1 MIHVKSPQLLT
12 YVFAHDSDTCELNF
26 AILNT
31 SVTFL
36 DHFTIS
42 SLKNMPTDLAGLS
55 FSSQC
60 GCVDTGWVPLRCST
74 GAVTHRAGRGGAGR
88 GHMCRQSR
96 DCRPGLLGRG
106 MPSPGRGAA
115 QAAEP
120 FNRWRVGLCNGGSSL
135 TLSQNI
141 TACHGKICRCHHWH
155 TPRCYS
161 VNMNSLPPISLQKPV
176 PFCLVFSVGAE
187 ADI

>member
-1 MIHVKSPQLLT
+1 MRDMIHVKSPQLLT

-74 GAVTHRAGRGGAGR
+74 GAVTHAARGGAGR
-88 GHMCRQSR
+88 GGA
-96 DCRPGLLGRG
+96 RPHVQTVTGLPARPAGAGDASPGAGRSTRLQNPFIGRG
-106 MPSPGRGAA
+106 LDFAMGEVA
-115 QAAEP
+115 
-120 FNRWRVGLCNGGSSL
+120 SL
-135 TLSQNI
+135 SLKTLLPAMVKSADAI
-141 TACHGKICRCHHWH
+141 TGTRQDVIQL
-155 TPRCYS
+155 T
-161 VNMNSLPPISLQKPV
+161 
-176 PFCLVFSVGAE
+176 
-187 ADI
+187 